1 MAKAHHGSI
10 RVGVGG
16 WTFEP
21 WRGTFYPEKLPQKRE
36 LEYAS
41 HHLTSIEI
49 NGTFYGSQKPDSFI
63 KWRDE
68 TPQDFVFSV
77 KAPRFATNRRIL
89 SEAGS
94 SIDRFFASGVM
105 LLGDKLGAVNWQFAP
120 TKAFD
125 VADFEGFLKLLP
137 KEVEGHRI
145 RNVVEVRNDSFHHPD
160 FVALTRLY
168 GVGIVLATDSKY
180 VQIADRTAPFVYARI
195 MGAVETEPNGYSD
208 SALDLWAEHAR
219 HLASG
224 TLPRGLNS
232 VTPPEMTKAA
242 ADVYLYFI
250 SGDKVRNPAAAM
262 ALIERLKT

>member
-1 MAKAHHGSI
+1 MAGASHGSI

-21 WRGTFYPEKLPQKRE
+21 WRGTFYPDRLPQKRE

-41 HHLTSIEI
+41 SKLSSIEI
-49 NGTFYGSQKPDSFI
+49 NGTFYGSQKPESFV

-68 TPQDFVFSV
+68 SPDGFVFSV
-77 KAPRFATNRRIL
+77 KAPRFATNRKIL

-125 VADFEGFLKLLP
+125 AGDFEGFLKLLP
-137 KEVEGHRI
+137 KEVEGRPI
-145 RNVVEVRNDSFHHPD
+145 RNVVEVRHDSFRHPE
-160 FVALTRLY
+160 FVALTRSY
-168 GVGIVLATDSKY
+168 GVGIVLAADSKY
-180 VQIADRTAPFVYARI
+180 VQIADHTAPFVYARI
-195 MGAVETEPNGYSD
+195 MGAAEAEPLGYGA
-208 SALDLWAEHAR
+208 SALDLWAERASQ
-219 HLASG
+219 LASG
-224 TLPRGLNS
+224 QIPDGLKT
-232 VTPPEMTKAA
+232 VEPHDAKKAA
-242 ADVYLYFI
+242 TDVYLYFI

-262 ALIERLKT
+262 ALIDRLKA

>member
-1 MAKAHHGSI
+1 MAKASHGSI
-10 RVGVGG
+10 RIGVGG

-21 WRGTFYPEKLPQKRE
+21 WRGTFYPDKLPQKRE
-36 LEYAS
+36 LEFAS
-41 HHLTSIEI
+41 SQLTSIEV
-49 NGTFYGSQKPDSFI
+49 NGTFYGSQKPESFV

-68 TPQDFVFSV
+68 APASFVFSV

-125 VADFEGFLKLLP
+125 AADFEGFLKLLP
-137 KEVEGHRI
+137 KEVEGHTI
-145 RNVVEVRNDSFHHPD
+145 RNVVEVRHDSFRHPD

-168 GVGIVLATDSKY
+168 GVGIVLAADSKY
-180 VQIADRTAPFVYARI
+180 VQIADRTAPFVYARM
-195 MGAVETEPNGYSD
+195 MGAVEAEPLGYSGA
-208 SALDLWAEHAR
+208 ALDLWAEYAR
-219 HLASG
+219 KLASG
-224 TLPRGLNS
+224 TIPDGLTT
-232 VTPPEMTKAA
+232 VAPHETAKAA
-242 ADVYLYFI
+242 TDVYLYFI

-262 ALIERLKT
+262 ALIDRLKV